1 LQSVFGFSG
10 QSGMDLFDDLEIF
23 VAVAERGSFSK
34 AAEVLRLSR
43 SRVSDSMRNL
53 EMRLGARLFE
63 RTTRHVTATEAG
75 RLFYVRARRAV
86 EEARLG
92 RDEIDAMVSEPTGP
106 VRIGVPDAFSEIYL
120 VPALAG
126 FLAAYPKVTVEL
138 VASYK
143 FVDLVEERLDLA
155 IRIAQEPAPHLVVR
169 KLGES
174 RVIFCGSTGYL
185 AKRGRPEGP
194 WDVADHAIIGF
205 SPLFLGREWRFRGPD
220 GSVTVPIKPVIQCD
234 STMAL
239 RSAALANMG
248 LAAMPDWLVRAEIA
262 NGDLMEVL
270 QEWTLPP
277 WGIYAVYPSNRLIPT
292 RVRAVVEHIA
302 AYLKTHLGP

>member
-1 LQSVFGFSG
+1 
-10 QSGMDLFDDLEIF
+10 MNLFDDLEIF

-53 EMRLGARLFE
+53 EARLGARLFE

-92 RDEIDAMVSEPTGP
+92 RDEIDAIVSEPTGT
-106 VRIGVPDAFSEIYL
+106 VRIGVPDAFNELYL
-120 VPALAG
+120 VPALAE
-126 FLAAYPKVTVEL
+126 FLAAYPRVTLEL

-174 RVIFCGSTGYL
+174 RVIFCASRGYL
-185 AKRGRPEGP
+185 ANHRRPQGP

-205 SPLFLGREWRFRGPD
+205 SPLFLGREWRFQGPD
-220 GSVTVPIKPVIQCD
+220 GNLTVPIKPIMQCD

-239 RSAALANMG
+239 RFAALANIG
-248 LAAMPDWLVRAEIA
+248 LAAVPDWLVRAEIA
-262 NGDLMEVL
+262 NGELVEVL
-270 QEWTLPP
+270 PEWTLLP
-277 WGIYAVYPSNRLIPT
+277 WGIYSVYPSNRLIPT
-292 RVRAVVEHIA
+292 RVRACVDHIA
-302 AYLKTHLGP
+302 TYLKTHLGT